1 VTLLARNVLWNLLG
15 QVAPLGAAIIAI
27 PVLIRALGTD
37 RFGILTIAW
46 VVIGYFSLFDLGLGR
61 ALTQL
66 VAREL
71 GTPRGRDAAYAVV
84 WTSLAL
90 MLALGLVGG
99 LALAALGSWLVHD
112 MLRIP
117 PSLQDESQ
125 VAFYLLATT
134 VPVVITASG
143 LRGLLEAHQ
152 RFGLSNA
159 IRAPLGIS
167 NFIGP
172 LLVLP
177 FSSSMVSVVLVL
189 VLSRVLTWL
198 AYLLACFHVMPVL
211 RKGFTFEQSAVWP
224 LLRFGGWI
232 TVSNIVG
239 PIMVYVDRLLIGA
252 LKSVAAVAYFATP
265 YEMVTRLWVIPG
277 AMAGVLFP
285 AFSTSFVQDRSRTAS
300 LFGRGVKYVFLIL
313 FPVTLIIVTFAH
325 EGLAL
330 WLGRD
335 FAHHSTRVLQWLA
348 VGMFVNSLA
357 QIAFALVQ
365 GAGRADLTAK
375 LHLVELPFYLIGL
388 WALLTTL
395 GIEGAAIAWAARAL
409 VDMLLLFTVAYR
421 LLPRSVASPLP
432 VAGPALSALA
442 TLGLAISP
450 MSFGVKGPFVFVTLL
465 AFASAAWFWIL
476 SPEERALGRQSL
488 RLARFFN

>member
-1 VTLLARNVLWNLLG
+1 
-15 QVAPLGAAIIAI
+15 
-27 PVLIRALGTD
+27 
-37 RFGILTIAW
+37 
-46 VVIGYFSLFDLGLGR
+46 
-61 ALTQL
+61 
-66 VAREL
+66 
-71 GTPRGRDAAYAVV
+71 
-84 WTSLAL
+84 
-90 MLALGLVGG
+90 
-99 LALAALGSWLVHD
+99 
-112 MLRIP
+112 
-117 PSLQDESQ
+117 
-125 VAFYLLATT
+125 
-134 VPVVITASG
+134 
-143 LRGLLEAHQ
+143 
-152 RFGLSNA
+152 
-159 IRAPLGIS
+159 
-167 NFIGP
+167 
-172 LLVLP
+172 
-177 FSSSMVSVVLVL
+177 
-189 VLSRVLTWL
+189 
-198 AYLLACFHVMPVL
+198 VL

-357 QIAFALVQ
+357 QIALALVQ

-395 GIEGAAIAWAARAL
+395 GIEGAAIAWGARAL

-432 VAGPALSALA
+432 VAGPALTALA